1 VENILEVSNI
11 SKDFV
16 GFSLK
21 DISFELKKGYIMGF
35 VGPNGAGK
43 TTTIKL
49 IMNLIKRKEGDIR
62 VFGMD
67 NLAHEQK
74 IKQRIGFVYDENF
87 YYEELTPMEL
97 RHVIGPAYFE
107 WDNKAYQS
115 YLDKFKLPRNKAIKK
130 FSRGMKMKLSIA
142 LAMSHQAE
150 LLIMDEP
157 TSGLDPVFRSEVLEM
172 LQEFMTDENRGI
184 LFSSHIT
191 SDLDK
196 IADYV
201 CFINEGEI
209 VLKSSREELLEKY
222 AMVKGER
229 KLLNEELSRDLVG
242 LKVSDFGFSGLT
254 TEANKTRTRWKDS
267 VIIERPTLEDI
278 MIYLVRGEDHV

>member
-11 SKDFV
+11 SKDYA

-21 DISFELKKGYIMGF
+21 DVSFELKKGYIMGF

-49 IMNLIKRKEGDIR
+49 IMNLIKRKEGEIR
-62 VFGMD
+62 VFGLD
-67 NLAHEQK
+67 NLAQEQE

-87 YYEELTPMEL
+87 YYEELTPLEL
-97 RHVIGPAYFE
+97 RYVIAPAYLK
-107 WDNKAYQS
+107 WDNEAYLS
-115 YLDKFKLPRNKAIKK
+115 YLDRFKIPRQKTIKK

-209 VLKSSREELLEKY
+209 VLKCSKEELLEQY
-222 AMVKGER
+222 GLIKGER
-229 KLLNEELSRDLVG
+229 KMLNEELGRELVG
-242 LKVSDFGFSGLT
+242 LKVSDFGFTGLT
-254 TEANKTRTRWKDS
+254 TDAKKVRMKWKDS
-267 VIIERPTLEDI
+267 VMIERPTLEDI
-278 MIYLVRGEDHV
+278 MIYMVRRENHV